1 MLVEETSLDAPHLR
15 ALDTAAAAVFA
26 PLDLGATLEAVV
38 GVFVPRYAEGAYVT
52 LLDDRDEGRVAAVR
66 HRDPLRGAALLGQ
79 LGRRASAAAGAQLTL
94 PLTVGD
100 QNLGAIH
107 LCLAP
112 EAPVFASDVLSLLHS
127 IASRSALA
135 LRNARRFERERSV
148 ALAFQ
153 HAALVSDLPAL
164 DGYRFSAV
172 YQAGRAEAQ
181 VGGDWYDAFVLQDGR
196 IVVSIGDVVGS
207 GLGAAIAMVDV
218 RQVIRG
224 VAQVHPDPAVMLEAA
239 DRTLRA
245 QHPERFV
252 TAFVAVIDRVTQH
265 CAFANAGHPAPRIR
279 LSDGS
284 VQPTYGRGFP
294 LGLDFDQRIDVHHV
308 VLEAG
313 SVLVLFTDGLIESTH
328 DVTEGERRLEHTLRA
343 LRPLETEDVAEQIY
357 RDVLQGESNDD
368 VAILAISVI
377 AAPPVRRWR
386 FDPVWDD
393 VAHRVH
399 REVYAELAGAQLTP
413 DALSDVDVVLS
424 EVMGNL
430 VRHAPGTAEVILER
444 RAGRSVLHVLDK
456 GPGFEFS
463 PRLPADLY
471 SEFGRGLF
479 LISRLSH
486 DFTVER
492 RPGAGSHARIIF

>member
-38 GVFVPRYAEGAYVT
+38 AVFVPRYADGAYVT
-52 LLDDRDEGRVAAVR
+52 LVDDRGEERIAAAR
-66 HRDPLRGAALLGQ
+66 HRDPATEAALLRQ
-79 LGRRASAAAGAQLTL
+79 VGRRTRATTGGLRF
-94 PLTVGD
+94 PLAIGKHT
-100 QNLGAIH
+100 LGAIY

-112 EAPVFASDVLSLLHS
+112 RTPQLEPDVLFLLQS

-153 HAALVSDLPAL
+153 HAALVSALPAL

-172 YQAGRAEAQ
+172 YQAGRAEAL
-181 VGGDWYDAFVLQDGR
+181 VGGDWYDAFTLRDGR

-207 GLGAAIAMVDV
+207 GLSAAIAMVDV

-279 LSDGS
+279 LPDGS
-284 VQPTYGRGFP
+284 VQPTHGRGVP

-308 VLEAG
+308 VLETG
-313 SVLVLFTDGLIESTH
+313 SVLVLFTDGLIESTR
-328 DVTEGERRLEHTLRA
+328 DVTEGERRLENALHA
-343 LRPLETEDVAEQIY
+343 LRPLETRDVAQRIY

-368 VAILAISVI
+368 VAILAVSVT

-399 REVYAELAGAQLTP
+399 REVCAEFAGAAYAP
-413 DALSDVDVVLS
+413 DALHDVELVLS
-424 EVMGNL
+424 EIMGNL
-430 VRHAPGTAEVILER
+430 VRHAPGTAELILER
-444 RAGRSVLHVLDK
+444 RAGRFVLHVLDK
-456 GPGFEFS
+456 GPGFQFS

-479 LISRLSH
+479 LISCLSL